1 VTKILKRTIMISIG
15 VTLAG
20 CSTGQTPPLFFA
32 QTHTFGVGIRGS
44 AGEQGANLTLGYR
57 DLDVALVPV
66 AVTDASGRVMPLQ
79 GSAGNQTIGG
89 TNALSVFGQFNAD
102 VAAVSPSANLGTFF
116 TTGLAADKL
125 ADGYRAKMM
134 K

>member
-1 VTKILKRTIMISIG
+1 MIGIG
-15 VTLAG
+15 VALAG

-44 AGEQGANLTLGYR
+44 AGEQGANLVVGYK

-66 AVTDASGRVMPLQ
+66 AVTDVLGTQLLQ
-79 GSAGNQTIGG
+79 GSAGKEPIVG
-89 TNALSVFGQFNAD
+89 TNGLSVFGQFNAD
-102 VAAVSPSANLGTFF
+102 AAAISPSANLGTFF

-125 ADGYRAKMM
+125 ADGYKAKMM